1 MYEKYVKRIAD
12 IIFSFLVLVLL
23 MPIWLVVASIIVLNS
38 PGNPIFMQERVG
50 LGGKTF
56 TLYKFRTM
64 ISDAFKYG
72 KGFYFDGEDDW
83 RITPVGKVLRKLSL
97 DEIPQLFNVL
107 KGDMSIIG
115 PRPMLPYQH
124 DYLSEEQRQR
134 FAVRPG
140 ITGLAQVS
148 GRNNLPWSQRIE
160 LDIEYVNDLSFCMD
174 ISIAVTTITACFE
187 KRDISY
193 DISRDEIE
201 DFMSKEVSG
210 NEHNGKESSS

>member
-1 MYEKYVKRIAD
+1 MYEKYVKRIVD
-12 IIFSFLVLVLL
+12 IIFSVLILVLL
-23 MPIWLVVASIIVLNS
+23 MPIWLVIAFIIVLNS

-50 LGGKTF
+50 LRGKTF
-56 TLYKFRTM
+56 TLYKYRTM
-64 ISDAFKYG
+64 IPDASKYG

-97 DEIPQLFNVL
+97 DEIPQLLNVL

-115 PRPMLPYQH
+115 PRPMLPYQY
-124 DYLSEEQRQR
+124 DYLNEEQRHR

-160 LDIEYVNDLSFCMD
+160 LDVEYVNDLSFRMD
-174 ISIAVTTITACFE
+174 MRIAFKTIAACFE

-193 DISRDEIE
+193 DMSMDEIE
-201 DFMSKEVSG
+201 DFIPKEVSG
-210 NEHNGKESSS
+210 NEHNGKKSSS